1 MGFTIPPEKW
11 FSNLESKGNTGS
23 ASILIMLEELWN
35 SGALKPGHR
44 LLVGVPES
52 ARFTFAY
59 MHCTVV

>member
-1 MGFTIPPEKW
+1 
-11 FSNLESKGNTGS
+11 
-23 ASILIMLEELWN
+23 MLEELWN